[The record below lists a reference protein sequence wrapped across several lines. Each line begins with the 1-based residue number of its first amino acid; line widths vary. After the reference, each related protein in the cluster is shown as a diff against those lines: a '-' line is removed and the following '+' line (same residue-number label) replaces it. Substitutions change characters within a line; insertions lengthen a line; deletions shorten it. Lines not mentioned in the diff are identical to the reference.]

1 MIYRMV
7 KINIMKDSRSRRQKV
22 EDSYNEELQRRQEIR
37 QKYFSENHD
46 VNDVHTNHDDA
57 C

>member
-1 MIYRMV
+1 ME
-7 KINIMKDSRSRRQKV
+7 KDSRSRRQRF
-22 EDSYNEELQRRQEIR
+22 DDLYNEELQRRQEIR

-46 VNDVHTNHDDA
+46 VSDILTNHDDA

>member
-1 MIYRMV
+1 MV
-7 KINIMKDSRSRRQKV
+7 KINIMKDSRSRRKKV

-46 VNDVHTNHDDA
+46 VSDVHTNHDDA